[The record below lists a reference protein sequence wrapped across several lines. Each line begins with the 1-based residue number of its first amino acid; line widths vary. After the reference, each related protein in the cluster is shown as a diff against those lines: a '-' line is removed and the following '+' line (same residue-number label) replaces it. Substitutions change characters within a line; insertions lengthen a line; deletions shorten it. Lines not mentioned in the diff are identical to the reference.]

1 MPNFKNRTLFESD
14 NLPILLGMDSE
25 TVDLIA
31 TDPPFKKDRKFQGI
45 GPSEGQTMKDTW
57 SWHGDPPGSP
67 GQTKKSDIHKEWLDH
82 TREHW
87 PALNEVIEA
96 AYTAHSP
103 SMAAFLAF
111 MSVRLIEMHRILKPT
126 GSLYLHCDP
135 TANSYLRLMLDAI
148 FGVKQFRN
156 EIVWSYQGT
165 GQPKNAFKRKHD
177 TILFYAKSPNA
188 YFSDEGSS
196 EPISDFSKSKYTK
209 EDEKGRY
216 KDIRHPDGSIHRQY
230 IRSHQ
235 RMRDVSDIPIINA
248 MAKERVGWTT
258 QKPLRLYSRIVK
270 ASSNEGDMVLDP
282 FCGCATTCVAAEQLD
297 RQWVGIDQSPK
308 AKTIVKNRLEN
319 EVRKSMAWSEQVTI
333 SHDAPRRTDVRGL
346 LPPTFSLP
354 PAPKSRRR
362 GRRKQSGAPTY
373 DRNEMRVHLALRDGA
388 CCQGCGMTPP
398 TMPGSLSPEL
408 EYLDIDHIKPRADAG
423 GDNEKN
429 LCLLCPPCNRR
440 KAHIWT
446 LAQLRQANQR
456 TKKMLDKSKLK
467 KSLENV

>member
-1 MPNFKNRTLFESD
+1 MPNFRNRTLFESD

-45 GPSEGQTMKDTW
+45 GPSEGQTLKDTW

-67 GQTKKSDIHKEWLDH
+67 GDSKKSDIHKEWLDH

-96 AYTAHSP
+96 AYAAHSP

-135 TANSYLRLMLDAI
+135 TANAYLRLMLDAI
-148 FGVKQFRN
+148 FGVKQFQN
-156 EIVWSYQGT
+156 EIVWHYSG
-165 GQPKNAFKRKHD
+165 GGASKSRFARKHD
-177 TILFYAKSPNA
+177 TLF
-188 YFSDEGSS
+188 F
-196 EPISDFSKSKYTK
+196 YTK
-209 EDEKGRY
+209 SNRWTFNVDAVRTPHKWDKGQKRA
-216 KDIRHPDGSIHRQY
+216 DGSE
-230 IRSHQ
+230 RSYSKGKIPD
-235 RMRDVSDIPIINA
+235 DVII
-248 MAKERVGWTT
+248 MHGLMPWAKEHVGWTT
-258 QKPLRLYSRIVK
+258 QKPLRLYARIVK

-308 AKTIVKNRLEN
+308 AKTIVKDRLEN
-319 EVRKSMAWSEQVTI
+319 EVKKSLAWSEQVAIRFDSPT
-333 SHDAPRRTDVRGL
+333 RTDVRGL

-354 PAPKSRRR
+354 PAPKLKKR
-362 GRRKQSGAPTY
+362 GRRGQTAAPAY
-373 DRNEMRVHLALRDGA
+373 DRNEMRVHLALRDGPY
-388 CCQGCGMTPP
+388 CQGCGMTPP

-456 TKKMLDKSKLK
+456 TKKMLDRSKIK
-467 KSLENV
+467 KELENV